1 MDAPEIRYAKS
12 GDASIA
18 YAVMGGGPVD
28 LVFIPGG
35 FQHLELWWE
44 DEPRARLGRALAEHA
59 RLIQLDKRG
68 TGLSDRGGPVA
79 SLETRMDDIRA
90 VMDAAGSERAVVFAV
105 ADTAPLALLLAATF
119 PDRVAGLVLWHP
131 QSAFVRTADQPWLP
145 TRGEYEAWFG
155 EQVRRWGEHDYWDGL
170 LQRNAPSLA
179 SRAERL
185 SFARVLRLSVS
196 PGDARAFAQLNGE
209 IDVRHVL
216 PTIRVPTLVL
226 AKESWESELVSA
238 RYHAERIPT
247 ARLAVLPGPDRI
259 PPVGDP
265 VPLIAELAPF
275 LEEVR
280 EVLPTEVD
288 RVLATV
294 LFTDIVGSTR
304 RAAELGDSAWRELL
318 RSHHRVVRRELA
330 RYRGREMDTA
340 GDGFFATF
348 DGPARAIR
356 CACAVREAVGGLGLQ
371 IRAGLHAGECEL
383 LDGKAAGIAVSIGAR
398 VASQADTGEVLVSST
413 VRDLVAGSGIAFED
427 RGSAGLKGVPGEWR
441 LFAVASS

>member
-1 MDAPEIRYAKS
+1 MDAPEIRYARS

-18 YAVMGGGPVD
+18 YAVLGDGPVD

-44 DEPRARLGRALAEHA
+44 DPPRARLGQALLEHA

-105 ADTAPLALLLAATF
+105 HDTAPLALLFAATF
-119 PDRVAGLVLWHP
+119 PERVAGLVLWHP
-131 QSAFVRTADQPWLP
+131 QSAFVRTPDQPWLP

-155 EQVRRWGEHDYWDGL
+155 EQERRWGEHDYWDGFL
-170 LQRNAPSLA
+170 KQIAPSLA

-226 AKESWESELVSA
+226 ATAAWEPELRSA

-247 ARLAVLPGPDRI
+247 ARLAVLPGPDWI
-259 PPVGDP
+259 PSVGDP

-280 EVLPTEVD
+280 EGSACGGRAGSRHRPLHGHRRVD
-288 RVLATV
+288 AARGRGRRQRMARAAPQPSWCRPPGVGALSWPEDGHCRRRVLRDLRRPRTGDPLRMRGAR
-294 LFTDIVGSTR
+294 GCQRTR
-304 RAAELGDSAWRELL
+304 TPDPGRAA
-318 RSHHRVVRRELA
+318 RR
-330 RYRGREMDTA
+330 
-340 GDGFFATF
+340 
-348 DGPARAIR
+348 
-356 CACAVREAVGGLGLQ
+356 
-371 IRAGLHAGECEL
+371 
-383 LDGKAAGIAVSIGAR
+383 
-398 VASQADTGEVLVSST
+398 
-413 VRDLVAGSGIAFED
+413 
-427 RGSAGLKGVPGEWR
+427 
-441 LFAVASS
+441 